1 MDNEKLF
8 SEIERLYPEYLDV
21 LEDVVNIE
29 SPTNFKEGIDAVGN
43 YFVALAERKG
53 WKVERYPQEV
63 AGDVICI
70 VMNPDVN
77 AEPVTLSG
85 HIDTVHPVG
94 FFGSPAAHRDE
105 ENMYGPGTIDCK
117 GGVVA
122 SFLAMEALDNCG
134 FCDRPIMH
142 ILQTDEE
149 TGSKTSGKDTI
160 RYICEKAKGS
170 VAFLNTEGN
179 REGYLVL
186 SRKGILRY
194 EFTVH
199 GIAAHSAICHTGAN
213 AIAEAAYKIIEL
225 EKMKDK
231 NSITCNCGIING
243 GTVANTVPDTC
254 TFLAD
259 IRYVHESD
267 RTIIDEKMRE
277 LAEKNTIEGCTS
289 EVRLISDRPSME
301 LCEKNLDLFE
311 KINEISRKVGLP
323 ELKSKHAGG
332 GSDAAYVTIAG
343 IPCIDCVGVQGGYL
357 HSPKEYVKM
366 RSLAYSAKLQAAIA
380 CYI

>member
-8 SEIERLYPEYLDV
+8 PEIERLYPEYLDV

-29 SPTNFKEGIDAVGN
+29 SPTNFKEGVDAVGN

-70 VMNPDVN
+70 VMNPD
-77 AEPVTLSG
+77 AKSAPVSLSG

-94 FFGSPAAHRDE
+94 LFGNPTARRDG
-105 ENMYGPGTIDCK
+105 ENMYGPGVLDCK

-122 SFLAMEALDNCG
+122 SFFALDALDRCG
-134 FCDRPIMH
+134 FRERPVMLL
-142 ILQTDEE
+142 LQTDEE
-149 TGSKTSGKDTI
+149 TGSKTSGKATI
-160 RYICEKAKGS
+160 NWICERAKGS
-170 VAFLNTEGN
+170 VAFLNTEALK
-179 REGYLVL
+179 EGFVTI

-199 GIAAHSAICHTGAN
+199 GVSVHSSLCPTGSN

-225 EKMKDK
+225 EKMKDE
-231 NSITCNCGIING
+231 SAITCNCGVISG

-259 IRYVHESD
+259 IRYVNESD
-267 RTIIDEKMRE
+267 RPLIDEKMRSV
-277 LAEKNTIEGCTS
+277 AENNTVKGCSS
-289 EVRLISDRPSME
+289 EVKLISDRPSME
-301 LCEKNLDLFE
+301 LCDVNLGLLE
-311 KINEISRKVGLP
+311 KINEINRKVGLP
-323 ELKSKHAGG
+323 ELQYKFGSG
-332 GSDAAYVTIAG
+332 GSDAAYVKQAG
-343 IPCIDCVGVQGGYL
+343 IPCMDSIGVQGGYW
-357 HSPKEYVKM
+357 HSPKEYM
-366 RSLAYSAKLQAAIA
+366 NLRSLAYSAKLQAAIA

>member
-1 MDNEKLF
+1 MDSKKLF

-29 SPTNFKEGIDAVGN
+29 SPTNFKAGVDAVSN
-43 YFVALAERKG
+43 YFVNLAEKKG
-53 WKVERYPQEV
+53 WKVERYPQSV
-63 AGDVICI
+63 AGDVIC
-70 VMNPDVN
+70 VTMNADAKAAPI
-77 AEPVTLSG
+77 TLSG
-85 HIDTVHPVG
+85 HLDTVHPVG
-94 FFGSPAAHRDE
+94 LFVSPAAHRDE
-105 ENMYGPGTIDCK
+105 ENMYGPGVLDCK

-122 SFLAMEALDNCG
+122 SFLAMDALDRCG
-134 FCDRPIMH
+134 FRARPVMH

-149 TGSKTSGKDTI
+149 TGSKTSGKDTV
-160 RYICEKAKGS
+160 RYMCEKAKGS
-170 VAFLNTEGN
+170 VAFLNTEAN
-179 REGYLVL
+179 REGFLVL

-199 GIAAHSAICHTGAN
+199 GVSAHSSLCTSGSN

-225 EKMKDK
+225 EKMKDED
-231 NSITCNCGIING
+231 SITCNCGVISG

-259 IRYVHESD
+259 IRYVNESD
-267 RTIIDEKMRE
+267 RPLIDAKMKE
-277 LAEKNTIEGCTS
+277 VAENNTVKGCTS
-289 EVRLISDRPSME
+289 EVRLVSDRPSME
-301 LCEKNLDLFE
+301 LCDRNLDLFE
-311 KINEISRKVGLP
+311 KVNEINRMVGLP
-323 ELKSKHAGG
+323 ELQSKLGSG

-343 IPCIDCVGVQGGYL
+343 IPCIDCVGMQGGYW